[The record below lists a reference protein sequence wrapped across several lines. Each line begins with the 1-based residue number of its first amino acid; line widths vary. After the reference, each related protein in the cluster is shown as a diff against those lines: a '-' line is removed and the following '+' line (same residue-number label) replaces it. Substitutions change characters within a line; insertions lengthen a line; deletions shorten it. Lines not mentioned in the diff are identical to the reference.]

1 MCKKRHLAFEKR
13 ALNIRRG
20 VRPHPTQPIHLPPPR
35 YATGKTQFKS
45 TFKLDISNYTITR
58 RDRLSWR
65 GGGVTI
71 LVRNDIKFDIIDTC
85 STTNTDVEG
94 ITIFLKNT
102 QGSINTSTIYM
113 PPASSII
120 TTLIDNIKKTTDNI
134 IITGD
139 LSAKHTDSNCTKMGR
154 WGIALKNEKQIKNHR
169 TTDIQSRTKSLELN
183 NDPKS

>member
-1 MCKKRHLAFEKR
+1 MCKKRHLVFEKR

-20 VRPHPTQPIHLPPPR
+20 VRPHPTQPLHLPPPM
-35 YATGKTQFKS
+35 YATGETQFKS
-45 TFKLDISNYTITR
+45 NFKLDIPNYTITR
-58 RDRLSWR
+58 RDRISWE

-71 LVRNDIKFDIIDTC
+71 SDAY
-85 STTNTDVEG
+85 STTNTDIEG

-102 QGSINTSTIYM
+102 QDSINISTIYI

-120 TTLIDNIKKTTDNI
+120 TSLIDNIKKTTDNI

-154 WGIALKNEKQIKNHR
+154 WGIALKNEKQIKNHQ
-169 TTDIQSRTKSLELN
+169 TDIQNRTKSLELN
-183 NDPKS
+183 NDRKS